1 MTLRRFSFLM
11 PALFII
17 SCGGGGGGGSSAA
30 PIIPLASINFS
41 TTFGSEVD
49 VGTNFIFSWSTTNAS
64 SCNASGDWSGSVTT
78 SGSYQK
84 NLDSAGEYS
93 FTLSCSNSEGAQ
105 ASKTLSVVANY
116 VIIRGTIFDSDNSN
130 KTVYIDENFNN
141 INDQLE
147 PSAVS
152 DSNGIYEIRY
162 IDPSTCLKNF
172 PVKVENSALGS
183 FNPPGYSEVNISAAT
198 SLFREFYNYFP
209 RNEYSSEICNSD
221 KLREKNRWDTFFNE
235 VMAGIT
241 FSEGYTYAEIQADP
255 SSSSRSSIS
264 YNRFDDINLFQNSLD
279 TVTGELIDA
288 IKSKMDS
295 TLVGIDSNDFEFR
308 YSSEFDDAN
317 VRIFLND
324 NTYPNPITNLDPVA
338 NGVDAVSI
346 QANFGI
352 YIDNIGSL
360 PDYDVNG
367 WDEKLYIQ
375 IPDILINNNN
385 QVVSDTS
392 TCWINFTSLCIQEI
406 NFDLINLNNATIYT
420 TTEMSKTT
428 SRGLEKYE
436 WDEYFLSS
444 IGYCDIFASTS
455 ISENIGGGLKKV
467 TDYTNNYWPASYTN
481 FGDGS
486 ANYCLYNS
494 GTLYKY
500 MQHFIPFEDGTYVNL
515 QWDSNAIDNLEN
527 LQESG
532 WYDDEDPPPNT
543 IPQDQVNLMA
553 DRPDLYD
560 LYPDFDVASGQPG
573 TEEFSIIWNW
583 YLDMLLNKIDTSEF
597 YWFSMFINNI
607 SGGNARVLVTNE
619 NGYPYAR
626 CDVNGNMLFD
636 STQVGYDIDAA
647 AYAIQTCIFLQD
659 DNGNSLLSRKSIITD
674 QQTYC
679 SPYGGCFDIIQSS
692 SSNTAGSKALDNE
705 FKSFNGDGSSSTF
718 FRSKPYR
725 SPDRRKDWSHL
736 SDSN

>member
-1 MTLRRFSFLM
+1 MIYKRFSFLI

-30 PIIPLASINFS
+30 PVIPLASISFS
-41 TTFGSEVD
+41 TTSGSEVD
-49 VGTNFIFSWSTTNAS
+49 VGTNFSFSWSTTNAS
-64 SCNASGDWSGSVTT
+64 SCNASGDWSGSIAT
-78 SGSYQK
+78 SGSHQK
-84 NLDSAGEYS
+84 NLESAGQYS
-93 FTLSCSNSEGAQ
+93 FTLSCTNSEGNQ
-105 ASKTLSVVANY
+105 TSKTLSVVANY

-162 IDPSTCLKNF
+162 IDDSTCLKNF

-198 SLFREFYNYFP
+198 SLFRELYNYYAGD
-209 RNEYSSEICNSD
+209 EYSSEICNSD
-221 KLREKNRWDTFFNE
+221 KVSLKNSLDIFFNE
-235 VMAGIT
+235 VIAGIT
-241 FSEGYTYAEIQADP
+241 YSEGYTYAEIQADP

-264 YNRFDDINLFQNSLD
+264 YSRFDDINLFQNSLD
-279 TVTGELIDA
+279 TVTSALIDA
-288 IKSKMDS
+288 IKSRIDS
-295 TLVGIDSNDFEFR
+295 TFVGIGSNDFEFR
-308 YSSEFDDAN
+308 YNSEFDDAN

-324 NTYPNPITNLDPVA
+324 NTYPNPTTNIDPVA
-338 NGVDAVSI
+338 NGIDAVSI
-346 QANFGI
+346 QANLGI

-367 WDEKLYIQ
+367 WDEKLYLQ

-406 NFDLINLNNATIYT
+406 SFDLINLNNTSIYT
-420 TTEMSKTT
+420 TTEMSKST
-428 SRGLEKYE
+428 SRGLEKYV
-436 WDEYFLSS
+436 WDEYFLES
-444 IGYCDIFASTS
+444 IDYCDIYASTS
-455 ISENIGGGLKKV
+455 ISEDIGGGLKKL
-467 TDYTNNYWPASYTN
+467 TDYINRHWPASYSD

-486 ANYCLYNS
+486 ANYCLYYS

-500 MQHFIPFEDGTYVNL
+500 MRHYVPFEDGSYVNFL
-515 QWDSNAIDNLEN
+515 WDSNAIDNLEN

-543 IPQDQVNLMA
+543 IPQDQINLMA
-553 DRPDLYD
+553 DRPDLFD
-560 LYPDFDVASGQPG
+560 LHPNFDVASGQPG
-573 TEEFSIIWNW
+573 TEEFTIIWDW
-583 YLDMLLNKIDTSEF
+583 YVEMLQNKIDTSEF
-597 YWFSMFINNI
+597 YWFSMFVNNI
-607 SGGNARVLVTNE
+607 SYGNTRLIVTNE

-626 CDVNGNMLFD
+626 CDVNGNTLFD
-636 STQVGYDIDAA
+636 STQVGYDINAA
-647 AYAIQTCIFLQD
+647 AYAIQTCIILQD
-659 DNGNSLLSRKSIITD
+659 DNGNSLLSRKSIIAD

-679 SPYGGCFDIIQSS
+679 SPYGGCFDITQSS
-692 SSNTAGSKALDNE
+692 SSNSSGSKELDNE
-705 FKSFNGDGSSSTF
+705 FKSSNGDGSSSTI
-718 FRSKPYR
+718 FRSTPYR
-725 SPDRRKDWSHL
+725 SPDRLRDWSHL

>member
-1 MTLRRFSFLM
+1 MIFKRFSFLI
-11 PALFII
+11 PVIFII

-30 PIIPLASINFS
+30 PVIPLASISFS

-49 VGTNFIFSWSTTNAS
+49 VGTNFSFSWSTTNAS
-64 SCNASGDWSGSVTT
+64 SCNASGDWSGSVVT
-78 SGSYQK
+78 SGSHQK
-84 NLDSAGEYS
+84 NLESAGQYS
-93 FTLSCSNSEGAQ
+93 FTLSCTNSEGTQ
-105 ASKTLSVVANY
+105 TSKTLSVVANY

-162 IDPSTCLKNF
+162 IDDSTCLKNF

-183 FNPPGYSEVNISAAT
+183 FNPPGYSEVNISSAT
-198 SLFREFYNYFP
+198 SLFRELYNYSAGY
-209 RNEYSSEICNSD
+209 EYSSEICNSD
-221 KLREKNRWDTFFNE
+221 KVSLKNSLDALFNE
-235 VMAGIT
+235 VIAGIT
-241 FSEGYTYAEIQADP
+241 YSEGYTYAEIQADP

-264 YNRFDDINLFQNSLD
+264 YSRFDDINLFQNSLD
-279 TVTGELIDA
+279 TVTSALIDA
-288 IKSKMDS
+288 IKSRIDS
-295 TLVGIDSNDFEFR
+295 TFVGIGSNDFEFR
-308 YSSEFDDAN
+308 YNSEFDDAN

-324 NTYPNPITNLDPVA
+324 NTYPNPTTNIDPVA
-338 NGVDAVSI
+338 NGIDAVSI
-346 QANFGI
+346 QANLGI

-367 WDEKLYIQ
+367 WDEKLYLE

-406 NFDLINLNNATIYT
+406 SFDLINLNNTSIFT
-420 TTEMSKTT
+420 TTEMSKST
-428 SRGLEKYE
+428 SRGLEKYR
-436 WDEYFLSS
+436 WDEYFLEF
-444 IGYCDIFASTS
+444 IDYCDIYASTS
-455 ISENIGGGLKKV
+455 VSEDIGGGLKKV
-467 TDYTNNYWPASYTN
+467 TDYNNRHWPASYTD

-486 ANYCLYNS
+486 TNYCLYYS
-494 GTLYKY
+494 GTIYKY
-500 MQHFIPFEDGTYVNL
+500 MSHYVPFEDGSYINFS
-515 QWDSNAIDNLEN
+515 WDSNAIDNLEN

-543 IPQDQVNLMA
+543 IPQDQINLMA
-553 DRPDLYD
+553 DRPNLFD

-573 TEEFSIIWNW
+573 TEEFAILYDWFIE
-583 YLDMLLNKIDTSEF
+583 MLQNKIDTSEF
-597 YWFSMFINNI
+597 YWFSMFVNNI
-607 SGGNARVLVTNE
+607 SYGNTRLIVTNE

-626 CDVNGNMLFD
+626 CDVNGNTLFD
-636 STQVGYDIDAA
+636 STQIGYDINAA
-647 AYAIQTCIFLQD
+647 AGAIQTCIILQD

-674 QQTYC
+674 QQTFC
-679 SPYGGCFDIIQSS
+679 SPYGGCFDITQSS
-692 SSNTAGSKALDNE
+692 SSNSSGSKELDNE
-705 FKSFNGDGSSSTF
+705 FKSSNGDGSSSTI
-718 FRSKPYR
+718 FRSTPYR
-725 SPDRRKDWSHL
+725 SPDRLRDWSHL